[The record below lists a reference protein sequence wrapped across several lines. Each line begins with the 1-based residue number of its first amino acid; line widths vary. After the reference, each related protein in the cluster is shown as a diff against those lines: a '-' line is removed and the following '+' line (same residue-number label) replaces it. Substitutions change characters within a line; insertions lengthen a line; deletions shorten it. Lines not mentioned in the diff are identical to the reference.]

1 MQVAAAFKPAYPNEF
16 NTHVINVLD
25 MPFVNLAKHFQE
37 GIQFINQALYTGG
50 TVLVHCFAGVSRS
63 ATIVIAYLMQELG
76 MPFMEAMNF
85 VKRRRPIVFPN
96 FGF

>member
-1 MQVAAAFKPAYPNEF
+1 VAAAFKPVYPHDF
-16 NTHVINVLD
+16 NYLVIPVLD
-25 MPFVNLAKHFQE
+25 MPFVNLACHFQE
-37 GIQFINQALYTGG
+37 AIKYINSVLISGG

-76 MPFMEAMNF
+76 MTMTDAMNF
-85 VKRRRPIVFPN
+85 TRRRRPIVCPN